1 MCARLAGA
9 SPWRRRSRVGERRS
23 GSARPGK
30 RRGPAAGV
38 RPGRPQGSRGL
49 KGVLRDGC
57 ERKASFLTEAEW
69 GESVA
74 GKGCE
79 ERALSE
85 GRRRTCFGGGPARG
99 RVRGIES
106 AGDRGAGGAASSK
119 PVAAASCSN
128 SPRPLLLTIA
138 VVLLVNSSRAPTTF
152 QRLCHARYVD
162 PLLNS
167 PAALSHFITAGPF

>member
-1 MCARLAGA
+1 M
-9 SPWRRRSRVGERRS
+9 
-23 GSARPGK
+23 
-30 RRGPAAGV
+30 
-38 RPGRPQGSRGL
+38 
-49 KGVLRDGC
+49 LRDGC

-106 AGDRGAGGAASSK
+106 AGDGVRVVQLPQSLWPRL
-119 PVAAASCSN
+119 PV
-128 SPRPLLLTIA
+128 
-138 VVLLVNSSRAPTTF
+138 VMVL
-152 QRLCHARYVD
+152 ARYC
-162 PLLNS
+162 
-167 PAALSHFITAGPF
+167 